1 MSASAKGPLVGIRIV
16 EFVGLGPAPFAAM
29 LFADMGADVGAD
41 VIRIARPAA
50 VPTLPDAISGR
61 GRPTVEADL
70 KNLDE
75 AEAVRKLVD
84 RADALIEGFRP
95 GVMERLGLGPDIPV
109 SAVVMLAPDAGLHGL
124 RFAQDMRL
132 PYLSIGNWLIEV
144 GAEMAHFIRR
154 PDASPVVLSSH
165 WHGGPTVFL
174 AMASSKGLDLVHS
187 IKVGAIVDELD
198 PTGPAALE
206 DMEMAAEGASNVL
219 GFKGGRRLWLSGD
232 NAKRTVAAI
241 DGRAFSATAFAPYDI
256 VSLHAA
262 TGAQEVRF
270 DLASGIS
277 SSRLRGGDVGTEV
290 ILEIEGEIDGR
301 STVRRSTLEF
311 ARGHAT
317 LTGLSAVLSLST
329 ALGLEGRPAVPPG
342 LYFPEQ
348 LMDPDW
354 VLEELRQAG
363 APTPACRP

>member
-1 MSASAKGPLVGIRIV
+1 MTGKIL
-16 EFVGLGPAPFAAM
+16 FVGGSGVVGQQM
-29 LFADMGADVGAD
+29 VRLFRKRHPDLPILIGGRGVEK
-41 VIRIARPAA
+41 AA
-50 VPTLPDAISGR
+50 VIAQEVGL
-61 GRPTVEADL
+61 
-70 KNLDE
+70 
-75 AEAVRKLVD
+75 
-84 RADALIEGFRP
+84 ADAVQVDTAQP
-95 GVMERLGLGPDIPV
+95 RLGLGPDIPI

-174 AMASSKGLDLVHS
+174 AMASSKDLDIVHS

-206 DMEMAAEGASNVL
+206 DMEMAAEGASDVL
-219 GFKGGRRLWLSGD
+219 GFKGGRRVWLSGD
-232 NAKRTVAAI
+232 NARRTVAAI

-277 SSRLRGGDVGTEV
+277 SSRLRGGGVGTEV

-311 ARGHAT
+311 ARGQAT
-317 LTGLSAVLSLST
+317 LTGLSAMLSLST

-363 APTPACRP
+363 ATIHINLK